1 MTRRVLLAR
10 ILLLSLALAAP
21 GLAAGAEEAPREFI
35 TLASTTST
43 RDSGL
48 LAAILPRFEAKTG
61 IEVRVVAV
69 GTGRAL
75 ALAERGDADVLL
87 VHDTASEER
96 FVREG
101 FGLARHFVM
110 YNDFVIVGPAGD
122 PAGIRGLERAHEALS
137 RIARSR
143 SLFLSRGDDSG
154 THKAE
159 MRLWAGTEVDPRP
172 ASGTWYRE
180 TGSGMGATLNVAAE
194 LGAYTLSDRGT
205 WLSFRNR
212 GELELLVQGD
222 PPLRNPYGV
231 IVVDPERHAHVKA
244 EAAQAFVDWLV
255 SEEGQAAIAS
265 FRVEGQPL
273 FFPARRD

>member
-10 ILLLSLALAAP
+10 ILLLLLALAAP

-61 IEVRVVAV
+61 VEVRVVAV

-265 FRVEGQPL
+265 FRVKGQPL